1 MFGLTGLDR
10 FRFQQSAL
18 GPAATTATTME
29 DFSRTDGEKLDLAL
43 IDAIAGTVTN
53 DAFSFIGTAAFN
65 GTPGQLRWEDQG
77 SVRLIQGNVNND
89 TVADLTIFVKAA
101 GPVDANWFVL

>member
-1 MFGLTGLDR
+1 MTLYKH
-10 FRFQQSAL
+10 SAI
-18 GPAATTATTME
+18 GPAASNATTFG
-29 DFSRTDGEKLDLAL
+29 DFSRAVGERHDLSR
-43 IDAIAGTVTN
+43 IDAIADTATN

-89 TVADLTIFVKAA
+89 TVADLTIFVNAA